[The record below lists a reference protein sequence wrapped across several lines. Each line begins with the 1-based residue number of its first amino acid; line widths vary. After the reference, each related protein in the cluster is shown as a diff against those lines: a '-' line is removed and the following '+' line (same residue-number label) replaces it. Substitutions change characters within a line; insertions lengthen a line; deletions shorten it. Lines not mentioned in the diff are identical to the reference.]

1 MPFQSLTQLF
11 ASLIYFSPHMQIIAN
26 YIQMKRTLIILL
38 SLILLHCSTKKEQL
52 DSVHLPLKKVNGFG
66 SFKESFSMLLWNSSE
81 KAEQE
86 TKGIPKDW
94 NEFYVYPIWFDAFQT
109 VYPEFIK
116 QGFSESKFNERYEGW
131 TKNPNPRKLSKE
143 PINSYVNIVFRKSKN
158 GLIEYILD
166 TNNNKDFSDD
176 TIRIPVKV
184 DAHFNRLIS
193 AKNAPV
199 VKYQLSTNNGVLDK
213 KVKVLI
219 LLNADNNLMYGFPQ
233 IFETSFQ
240 NKKIQVSHGFANVT
254 FDEKASFLIEGKKEE
269 IGLHELMKIDSFIYR
284 NLGVDLNN
292 NTLNLQR
299 LPKNK
304 ELFSTNIG
312 YKAIPFN
319 IKKLNSN
326 DSISLSDFRGKFL
339 YIDFWGTWCAPCLME
354 LPTICD
360 AYEKTSRK
368 DIEFL
373 GIAVHDTKEKLEGR
387 IKDFSINYPQVLE
400 SDSKNLKKKYNIIGF
415 PTTFLIDRKGKII
428 ARNLKGEYLL
438 DSLNYYIKNYKD

>member
-1 MPFQSLTQLF
+1 
-11 ASLIYFSPHMQIIAN
+11 
-26 YIQMKRTLIILL
+26 
-38 SLILLHCSTKKEQL
+38 
-52 DSVHLPLKKVNGFG
+52 
-66 SFKESFSMLLWNSSE
+66 
-81 KAEQE
+81 
-86 TKGIPKDW
+86 
-94 NEFYVYPIWFDAFQT
+94 
-109 VYPEFIK
+109 
-116 QGFSESKFNERYEGW
+116 
-131 TKNPNPRKLSKE
+131 
-143 PINSYVNIVFRKSKN
+143 
-158 GLIEYILD
+158 
-166 TNNNKDFSDD
+166 
-176 TIRIPVKV
+176 
-184 DAHFNRLIS
+184 
-193 AKNAPV
+193 
-199 VKYQLSTNNGVLDK
+199 
-213 KVKVLI
+213 
-219 LLNADNNLMYGFPQ
+219 MYGFPQ

-254 FDEKASFLIEGKKEE
+254 FDEKSSFLIEGKKEE
-269 IGLHELMKIDSFIYR
+269 IGLHELMKIDSSIYR

-292 NTLNLQR
+292 NTLILQR

-360 AYEKTSRK
+360 TYEKTSRK

-373 GIAVHDTKEKLEGR
+373 GIAVHDTKEKLESR

-428 ARNLKGEYLL
+428 AKNLKAENLL